1 MKIDKR
7 LGEVLLAVWLILSAL
22 LSLLSIS
29 FTGSGVVLGL
39 LALAAGV
46 LLLLSGAR
54 LKFKN
59 SLALLLLGIWLILEG
74 LVMLLALSFSGLG
87 IVRGVLALAAGI
99 LLLLKR

>member
-46 LLLLSGAR
+46 LLLSGAR